1 MLGHQLLL
9 AFLGSARQNGY
20 KNTWLQRI
28 DDLQLEGFYKYITG
42 KELQTQEDGQMNGV
56 TGNEQ

>member
-1 MLGHQLLL
+1 MLGHQLL
-9 AFLGSARQNGY
+9 AFLGCARQNGY

-56 TGNEQ
+56 TGDEQ